1 MIIGFLGKGG
11 SGKTTM
17 ATGFARFLAHNP
29 DNHVLAIDADHN
41 IDFAYNLGAPMT
53 MPYFGDSL
61 EDIKQYLAV
70 NNQNALKAMLGK
82 TPEYPYFTI
91 HPQDSYTQKYSYPLS
106 DNLSLMAAG
115 PLTDAIKFDMSCS
128 HVLFSSLKYYLPLL
142 NVKDNQYAVVDEKA
156 GTDGVSSGISTGFSA
171 AVIVVEPRPHSIK
184 VAIDIASMLHFFE
197 TPYIF
202 VGNKIEHDEH
212 AELIKDSLELVTYFG
227 INSQWNK
234 GIFTDAQELEKF
246 ETIYKKL
253 EEVKTPESERL
264 YSTRKKIQRNEKYK
278 DDTKK

>member
-29 DNHVLAIDADHN
+29 HNKVLAIDADHN
-41 IDFAYNLGAPMT
+41 IDFAYNLGAPMS

-61 EDIKQYLAV
+61 QDIKQYLAV

-91 HPQDSYTQKYSYPLS
+91 HPQDSYTQKYSYKLT
-106 DNLSLMAAG
+106 DNLSIMAAG

-142 NVKDNQYAVVDEKA
+142 NINNHEYVVVDEKA

-184 VAIDIASMLHFFE
+184 VALDIASMLHFFE

-202 VGNKIEHDEH
+202 VGNKIENEEH
-212 AELIKDSLELVTYFG
+212 LALIKDSLVLITHFG

-234 GIFTDAQELEKF
+234 GIFTDAEELEKF
-246 ETIYKKL
+246 ETILNKL
-253 EEVKTPESERL
+253 EEIKTPESERL
-264 YSTRKKIQRNEKYK
+264 YSTQKKIERNEAYK
-278 DDTKK
+278 NEKK